1 MKKNQVTKLAFLGV
15 FTALALVLSYVES
28 QLPPIWTAVP
38 GIKMGLPNI
47 IIIILLYKL
56 GVKEA
61 ATVSL
66 IRVLFSSFLLFGSG
80 MMLIYSVVGAGLS
93 LILMTICKK
102 LKLFSTVGVSIVGGI
117 SHNLGQILVAIA
129 LFETTQLG
137 YYMIIL
143 AVTGT
148 VAGVF
153 IGLAGSL
160 LLKRLE
166 KVKMN

>member
-1 MKKNQVTKLAFLGV
+1 MKKERVTRLALLGV
-15 FTALALVLSYVES
+15 LTAVALVLSYAES
-28 QLPPIWTAVP
+28 LLPPIWTAVP

-61 ATVSL
+61 ALVSF

-80 MMLIYSVVGAGLS
+80 MTLMYSVAGAALS
-93 LILMTICKK
+93 LALMAICKK
-102 LKLFSTVGVSIVGGI
+102 LNIFSTVGVSIVGGI

-129 LFETTQLG
+129 LFDTMQLG
-137 YYMIIL
+137 YYMIVL

-148 VAGVF
+148 VAGVV
-153 IGLAGSL
+153 IGIVGAL
-160 LLKRLE
+160 LLKRLDN
-166 KVKMN
+166 VKM

>member
-1 MKKNQVTKLAFLGV
+1 MKKNQATRLALLGV
-15 FTALALVLSYVES
+15 LTAVALVLSYVES

-61 ATVSL
+61 ALVSI

-80 MMLIYSVVGAGLS
+80 MMLIYSVVGATLS
-93 LILMTICKK
+93 LTLMAICKK
-102 LKLFSTVGVSIVGGI
+102 LNLFSTIGVSVVGGI

-129 LFETTQLG
+129 LFDTTQLG
-137 YYMIIL
+137 YYMIVL

-153 IGLAGSL
+153 IGIAGAV

-166 KVKMN
+166 KVKM

>member
-1 MKKNQVTKLAFLGV
+1 MKKERITRLAVLGV
-15 FTALALVLSYVES
+15 LTAVALVLSYVES
-28 QLPPIWTAVP
+28 LLPPIWTAVP

-47 IIIILLYKL
+47 ITIILLYKL

-61 ATVSL
+61 AMVSL

-80 MMLIYSVVGAGLS
+80 MMLMYSVVGAALS
-93 LILMTICKK
+93 LTLMAICKK
-102 LKLFSTVGVSIVGGI
+102 LNLFSTVGVSIMGGI

-129 LFETTQLG
+129 LFDTTQLG
-137 YYMIIL
+137 YYMIVL

-153 IGLAGSL
+153 IGIAGSV

-166 KVKMN
+166 KVRI

>member
-1 MKKNQVTKLAFLGV
+1 MKKERVTRLALLGV
-15 FTALALVLSYVES
+15 LTAVALVLSYAES
-28 QLPPIWTAVP
+28 LLPPIWTAVP

-61 ATVSL
+61 ALVSF

-80 MMLIYSVVGAGLS
+80 MTLMYSVTGAALS
-93 LILMTICKK
+93 LALMAICKK
-102 LKLFSTVGVSIVGGI
+102 LNIFSTVGVSIVGGI

-129 LFETTQLG
+129 LFDTMQLG
-137 YYMIIL
+137 YYMIVL

-148 VAGVF
+148 VAGVV
-153 IGLAGSL
+153 IGIVGAL
-160 LLKRLE
+160 LLKRLDN
-166 KVKMN
+166 VKM

>member
-1 MKKNQVTKLAFLGV
+1 MKKNLVTRLAFLGV
-15 FTALALVLSYVES
+15 FTALALALSYVES
-28 QLPPIWTAVP
+28 LLPPIWSAVP
-38 GIKMGLPNI
+38 GIKVGLPNI

-80 MMLIYSVVGAGLS
+80 MMLLYSVAGAVLS
-93 LILMTICKK
+93 LALMTICKK
-102 LKLFSTVGVSIVGGI
+102 LNLFSTAGVSIVGGI

-129 LFETTQLG
+129 LFDTAQLG
-137 YYMIIL
+137 YYMIVL
-143 AVTGT
+143 VVTGT
-148 VAGVF
+148 IAGVF
-153 IGLAGSL
+153 IGIAGSL

-166 KVKMN
+166 KVKI

>member
-1 MKKNQVTKLAFLGV
+1 MKKERVTRIAMLGV
-15 FTALALVLSYVES
+15 LTAVTLVLSYVES
-28 QLPPIWTAVP
+28 LLPPIWTAVP

-61 ATVSL
+61 TLVSL

-80 MMLIYSVVGAGLS
+80 MMLIYSVVGATLS
-93 LILMTICKK
+93 LTLMAICKK
-102 LKLFSTVGVSIVGGI
+102 LNIFSTVGVSIVGGI

-129 LFETTQLG
+129 LFDTTQLG
-137 YYMIIL
+137 YYMIVL
-143 AVTGT
+143 AITGT
-148 VAGVF
+148 VAGIF
-153 IGLAGSL
+153 IGIAGSL

-166 KVKMN
+166 KVKM

>member
-1 MKKNQVTKLAFLGV
+1 MKKERVTRLAVLGV

-28 QLPPIWTAVP
+28 LLPPIWPVVP
-38 GIKMGLPNI
+38 GIKVGLPNI
-47 IIIILLYKL
+47 ITIILLYKL

-61 ATVSL
+61 AAVSL

-80 MMLIYSVVGAGLS
+80 MMLMYSVAGAALS
-93 LILMTICKK
+93 LVLMAICKK
-102 LKLFSTVGVSIVGGI
+102 LNLFSTVGVSIVGGI

-129 LFETTQLG
+129 LFDTTQLG
-137 YYMIIL
+137 YYMIVL

-148 VAGVF
+148 IAGVF
-153 IGLAGSL
+153 IGVAGSL

-166 KVKMN
+166 KVKL

>member
-1 MKKNQVTKLAFLGV
+1 MKKNKVTRLAMLGV
-15 FTALALVLSYVES
+15 FTAVALVLSYVES
-28 QLPPIWTAVP
+28 LLPPLWTAVP

-61 ATVSL
+61 ALVSL

-80 MMLIYSVVGAGLS
+80 MMLIYSVVGATLS
-93 LILMTICKK
+93 LVLMAICKK
-102 LKLFSTVGVSIVGGI
+102 LNIFSTVGVSVVGGI

-129 LFETTQLG
+129 LFDTTQLG
-137 YYMIIL
+137 YYMIVLSI
-143 AVTGT
+143 TGT
-148 VAGVF
+148 IAGVF
-153 IGLAGSL
+153 IGVAGAL

-166 KVKMN
+166 KVKM

>member
-15 FTALALVLSYVES
+15 FTALALVLSYVEA

-38 GIKMGLPNI
+38 GIKVGLPNI

-80 MMLIYSVVGAGLS
+80 MMLIYSVVGASLS
-93 LILMTICKK
+93 LVLMTICKK
-102 LKLFSTVGVSIVGGI
+102 LNLFSTVGVSIVGGI

-129 LFETTQLG
+129 LFDTAQLG
-137 YYMIIL
+137 YYMIVL
-143 AVTGT
+143 ALTGT

-166 KVKMN
+166 KVKI

>member
-1 MKKNQVTKLAFLGV
+1 MKKERVTRLALLGV
-15 FTALALVLSYVES
+15 LTAVALVLSYAES
-28 QLPPIWTAVP
+28 LLPPIWTAVP

-61 ATVSL
+61 ALVSF

-80 MMLIYSVVGAGLS
+80 MTLMYSVAGAALS
-93 LILMTICKK
+93 LAIMAICKK
-102 LKLFSTVGVSIVGGI
+102 LNIFSTVGVSIVGGI

-129 LFETTQLG
+129 LFDTMQLS
-137 YYMIIL
+137 YYMIVL

-148 VAGVF
+148 VAGVV
-153 IGLAGSL
+153 IGIVSAL
-160 LLKRLE
+160 LLKRLDN
-166 KVKMN
+166 VKM

>member
-1 MKKNQVTKLAFLGV
+1 MKKNKVTRLAMLGV
-15 FTALALVLSYVES
+15 FTAVALVLSYVES
-28 QLPPIWTAVP
+28 LLPPIWTAVP

-61 ATVSL
+61 ALVSL

-80 MMLIYSVVGAGLS
+80 MMLIYSVVGATLS
-93 LILMTICKK
+93 LVLMAICKK
-102 LKLFSTVGVSIVGGI
+102 LNIFSTVGVSVVGGI

-129 LFETTQLG
+129 LFDTTQLG
-137 YYMIIL
+137 YYMIVLSI
-143 AVTGT
+143 TGT
-148 VAGVF
+148 IAGVF
-153 IGLAGSL
+153 IGVAGAL

-166 KVKMN
+166 KVKM

>member
-1 MKKNQVTKLAFLGV
+1 MKKNLVTRLAFLGV

-28 QLPPIWTAVP
+28 LLPPIWSAVP
-38 GIKMGLPNI
+38 GIKVGLPNI

-61 ATVSL
+61 AIVSL

-80 MMLIYSVVGAGLS
+80 MMLLYSVAGAVLS
-93 LILMTICKK
+93 LALMTICKK
-102 LKLFSTVGVSIVGGI
+102 LNLFSTVGVSIVGGV

-129 LFETTQLG
+129 LFDTAQLG
-137 YYMIIL
+137 YYMIVL
-143 AVTGT
+143 AATGT

-153 IGLAGSL
+153 IGIAGSL

-166 KVKMN
+166 KVKI

>member
-1 MKKNQVTKLAFLGV
+1 MKKNQVTRIALLGL
-15 FTALALVLSYVES
+15 FTAVALVLSYVES

-47 IIIILLYKL
+47 IIIILLYKF
-56 GVKEA
+56 GIKEA
-61 ATVSL
+61 ALVSL

-80 MMLIYSVVGAGLS
+80 MMLIYSVVGASLS
-93 LILMTICKK
+93 LILMAICKK
-102 LKLFSTVGVSIVGGI
+102 MNIFSTVGVSIVGGI

-129 LFETTQLG
+129 LFDTTQLG
-137 YYMIIL
+137 YYMIVL

-153 IGLAGSL
+153 IGIAGSL

-166 KVKMN
+166 NVKI

>member
-1 MKKNQVTKLAFLGV
+1 MKKERVTRLALLGV
-15 FTALALVLSYVES
+15 LTAVALVLSYAES
-28 QLPPIWTAVP
+28 LLPPIWTAVP

-61 ATVSL
+61 ALVSF

-80 MMLIYSVVGAGLS
+80 MTLMYSVTGAALS
-93 LILMTICKK
+93 LALMAICKK
-102 LKLFSTVGVSIVGGI
+102 LNIFSTVGVSIVGGI

-129 LFETTQLG
+129 LFDTMQLS
-137 YYMIIL
+137 YYMIVL

-148 VAGVF
+148 VAGVV
-153 IGLAGSL
+153 IGIVSAL
-160 LLKRLE
+160 LLKRLDN
-166 KVKMN
+166 VKM

>member
-15 FTALALVLSYVES
+15 FTALALVLSYVEA

-38 GIKMGLPNI
+38 GIKVGLPNI

-80 MMLIYSVVGAGLS
+80 MMLIYSVVGASLS
-93 LILMTICKK
+93 LVLMTICKK
-102 LKLFSTVGVSIVGGI
+102 LNVFSTVGVSIVGGI

-129 LFETTQLG
+129 LFDTAQLG
-137 YYMIIL
+137 YYMIVL
-143 AVTGT
+143 ALTGT

-166 KVKMN
+166 KVKI

>member
-1 MKKNQVTKLAFLGV
+1 MKKNNVTRLAILGV
-15 FTALALVLSYVES
+15 LTAVALVLSYVES
-28 QLPPIWTAVP
+28 LLPPIWTAVP

-47 IIIILLYKL
+47 ITIILLYKL

-61 ATVSL
+61 ALVSL

-80 MMLIYSVVGAGLS
+80 MMLMYSVVGAALS
-93 LILMTICKK
+93 LTFMAICKK
-102 LKLFSTVGVSIVGGI
+102 LNLFSKVGVSVVGGI

-129 LFETTQLG
+129 LFDTTQLG
-137 YYMIIL
+137 YYMIVL

-153 IGLAGSL
+153 IGVAGAI

-166 KVKMN
+166 KVKI

>member
-1 MKKNQVTKLAFLGV
+1 MKKNLVTRLAFLGV

-28 QLPPIWTAVP
+28 LLPPIWPVVP
-38 GIKMGLPNI
+38 GIKVGLPNI

-80 MMLIYSVVGAGLS
+80 MMLIYSVAGAVLS
-93 LILMTICKK
+93 LALMTICKK
-102 LKLFSTVGVSIVGGI
+102 LNLFSTVGVSIMGGI

-129 LFETTQLG
+129 LFDTTQLG
-137 YYMIIL
+137 YYMIVL

-148 VAGVF
+148 IAGVF
-153 IGLAGSL
+153 IGLAGSV

-166 KVKMN
+166 KVRI

>member
-1 MKKNQVTKLAFLGV
+1 MKKNKVTRLAMLGV
-15 FTALALVLSYVES
+15 FTAVALVLSYVES
-28 QLPPIWTAVP
+28 LLPPVWTAVP

-61 ATVSL
+61 ALVSL

-80 MMLIYSVVGAGLS
+80 MMLIYSVVGATLS
-93 LILMTICKK
+93 LVLMAICKK
-102 LKLFSTVGVSIVGGI
+102 LNIFSTVGVSVVGGI

-129 LFETTQLG
+129 LFDTTQLG
-137 YYMIIL
+137 YYMIVLSI
-143 AVTGT
+143 TGT
-148 VAGVF
+148 IAGVF
-153 IGLAGSL
+153 IGVAGAL

-166 KVKMN
+166 KVKM